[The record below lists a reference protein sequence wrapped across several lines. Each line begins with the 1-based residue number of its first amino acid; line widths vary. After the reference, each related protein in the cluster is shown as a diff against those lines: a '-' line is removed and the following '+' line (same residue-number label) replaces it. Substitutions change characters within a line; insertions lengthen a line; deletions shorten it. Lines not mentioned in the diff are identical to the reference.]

1 MAIHIPPDM
10 IPRMDWNAEDKQAA
24 WTFYRERLEQSFVI
38 AGTPKGAQVT
48 HILFYG
54 GKEASERWT
63 ALKDQVQGNIDEAD
77 TVFKAFAN
85 SFEKSSSHWQARD
98 EYLSDIK
105 QDKNQTMA
113 ELDIYIKDLIRRC
126 QFPPE
131 DQESRKI
138 DLLYH
143 ATTHFEVRKF
153 VHNAKHEELKYDRMI
168 EVAKAQERTCQEYQ
182 IHKQAHSMANP
193 SNSYANPLI
202 QTNALSKSF
211 QKGPPRKTCGKCG
224 RSHSHGDCPAYR
236 TTCSKCGRPNH
247 WAQQYRSSGR
257 RNSSMGRSPSPG
269 RPQNRQRRTSGNKQ
283 PNKGK
288 GRGRGANVKQR
299 STPKRPGSGR
309 GRGGGKPFKTN
320 ALTVTGLPG
329 SQHPPKVDGPGKDE
343 TKEYVSMNADLA
355 RPAHPPK
362 VSGEQFH
369 NTFACDALISN
380 GNELYDPPSNK
391 GKAYTDT
398 DSDGKTEII
407 TDITCEFKGKLIAM
421 EVKVDPGSE
430 TNCIPLSHFRRLF
443 PQLCSKD
450 GSPKENALEPTLAQ
464 FEAYDGGIMT
474 SHGLII
480 LPTRDIRDNKFHP
493 VRYYVVTREEARILI
508 SHATTTWLGLV
519 KVLCP
524 NKAPR
529 IKRQVASVSK
539 KATEPSKSNNSNSLS
554 GSQHPPKAKST
565 GTVTVKVQ
573 QHELPTSKPRSHKR
587 KRHRGKP
594 AHREEEDQVD
604 NTPGKFQTSQ
614 TNDGKAT
621 SLGGRQSVLP
631 GRITTSSQS
640 EIKSVSNN
648 CYCRSTSRITTP
660 SQSENSGFLPKR
672 QYYQPQD
679 DEDTYYI
686 NSEGHLQCHQDSQT
700 IIKAPTPQEL
710 PGSKEHPIFHK
721 PGSIKISSVEDL
733 LRLYPNS
740 FDRLGSLK
748 GEYDIKVDPTVPPVQ
763 HARRKVPIESKA
775 AIEEAIDY
783 MVKQD
788 ILEPQIEPTP
798 WVSSVTYPVKPTGEV
813 RPCLDARDLNK
824 AIIRENHKPQ
834 TVEEIAHQL
843 AGAVVFTKA
852 DALKAFLQVHLTEE
866 SSKLLVINTHK
877 GRYRFKR
884 MPFGA
889 KMSQD
894 VFQMKMDLIMER
906 CPGVIS
912 IHDDI
917 VVYGVS
923 EEDHDANLVNLLNV
937 AQIEGLV
944 LNSKK
949 LELKRPRVSFFGAEY
964 SADGMHP
971 CPKKI
976 QGITE
981 MTPPPERI
989 NNNWPA
995 SLEWSHTWETSCH
1008 ISAITL
1014 NHSGQCSNKRRS
1026 SHGMKWQTPASRR
1039 SRISLPRV
1047 PPSHSDTMTEGNQSQ
1062 YRWMPPKE
1070 DLVRAF
1076 YRMASQLHTP
1086 ARASQ
1091 TLRPGMQT

>member
-1 MAIHIPPDM
+1 
-10 IPRMDWNAEDKQAA
+10 
-24 WTFYRERLEQSFVI
+24 
-38 AGTPKGAQVT
+38 
-48 HILFYG
+48 
-54 GKEASERWT
+54 
-63 ALKDQVQGNIDEAD
+63 
-77 TVFKAFAN
+77 
-85 SFEKSSSHWQARD
+85 
-98 EYLSDIK
+98 
-105 QDKNQTMA
+105 
-113 ELDIYIKDLIRRC
+113 
-126 QFPPE
+126 
-131 DQESRKI
+131 
-138 DLLYH
+138 
-143 ATTHFEVRKF
+143 
-153 VHNAKHEELKYDRMI
+153 
-168 EVAKAQERTCQEYQ
+168 
-182 IHKQAHSMANP
+182 
-193 SNSYANPLI
+193 
-202 QTNALSKSF
+202 
-211 QKGPPRKTCGKCG
+211 
-224 RSHSHGDCPAYR
+224 
-236 TTCSKCGRPNH
+236 
-247 WAQQYRSSGR
+247 
-257 RNSSMGRSPSPG
+257 
-269 RPQNRQRRTSGNKQ
+269 
-283 PNKGK
+283 
-288 GRGRGANVKQR
+288 
-299 STPKRPGSGR
+299 
-309 GRGGGKPFKTN
+309 
-320 ALTVTGLPG
+320 
-329 SQHPPKVDGPGKDE
+329 
-343 TKEYVSMNADLA
+343 MNADLP

-362 VSGEQFH
+362 VSGEQFY
-369 NTFACDALISN
+369 NTFSCDALTSN

-391 GKAYTDT
+391 GKAYTDM

-407 TDITCEFKGKLIAM
+407 TDITCKFKGKLIAM
-421 EVKVDPGSE
+421 EVKVHPGSE
-430 TNCIPLSHFRRLF
+430 TNCIPLSHFRHLF

-474 SHGLII
+474 SHGWII

-508 SHATTTWLGLV
+508 SHATVTWLGLV

-524 NKAPR
+524 NKVPR

-539 KATEPSKSNNSNSLS
+539 KAKKPSESNNSNSLS
-554 GSQHPPKAKST
+554 GPEHPSKVKYFYNNKITTPQHPIKVKFT
-565 GTVTVKVQ
+565 GTVTVKEQ
-573 QHELPTSKPRSHKR
+573 QYELPTSKRHSHR
-587 KRHRGKP
+587 RRCCRGRP

-604 NTPGKFQTSQ
+604 NRPVKFQTSQ
-614 TNDGKAT
+614 TNNGRAT

-631 GRITTSSQS
+631 HQISTPSQS

-648 CYCRSTSRITTP
+648 HYCSSTSRITTP
-660 SQSENSGFLPKR
+660 TQSEISGFLPKR
-672 QYYQPQD
+672 QYYQPKD

-710 PGSKEHPIFHK
+710 PRSKEHPIFHK

-733 LRLYPNS
+733 FRLYPNS
-740 FDRLGSLK
+740 FDRHGSLK

-788 ILEPQIEPTP
+788 ILEPQIEPIP

-813 RPCLDARDLNK
+813 RPCLDVRDLNK

-834 TVEEIAHQL
+834 TVKEIAHQL

-852 DALKAFLQVHLTEE
+852 DALKAFLQVRLTKK

-894 VFQMKMDLIMER
+894 VFQMKMDLIMEW

-949 LELKRPRVSFFGAEY
+949 LELKRSRVSFFGAEY

-971 CPKKI
+971 CLKKI

-981 MTPPPERI
+981 MTPHRQTTTGELHWNGHI
-989 NNNWPA
+989 HGELLA
-995 SLEWSHTWETSCH
+995 TS
-1008 ISAITL
+1008 
-1014 NHSGQCSNKRRS
+1014 Q
-1026 SHGMKWQTPASRR
+1026 
-1039 SRISLPRV
+1039 
-1047 PPSHSDTMTEGNQSQ
+1047 PS
-1062 YRWMPPKE
+1062 Y
-1070 DLVRAF
+1070 
-1076 YRMASQLHTP
+1076 
-1086 ARASQ
+1086 
-1091 TLRPGMQT
+1091 

>member
-1 MAIHIPPDM
+1 MAIHIPPDI

-24 WTFYRERLEQSFVI
+24 WAFYRERLEQYFVI

-63 ALKDQVQGNIDEAD
+63 ALKDQVEGNIDEAD

-105 QDKNQTMA
+105 QDKNQTTA

-143 ATTHFEVRKF
+143 ATAHFEVRKF

-168 EVAKAQERTCQEYQ
+168 EVAKAHERTCQEYQ

-224 RSHSHGDCPAYR
+224 RSHSHGDCPAYG
-236 TTCSKCGRPNH
+236 TTCSKCGWPNN
-247 WAQQYRSSGR
+247 WAQQCRSSGR
-257 RNSSMGRSPSPG
+257 RNSSTGRSPSPG

-299 STPKRPGSGR
+299 STPKRPGSGH

-329 SQHPPKVDGPGKDE
+329 SQHPPKVDGLGKDE

-362 VSGEQFH
+362 VSGKQFH

-407 TDITCEFKGKLIAM
+407 TDITCKFKGKLIAM

-430 TNCIPLSHFRRLF
+430 TNCIPLSHFRCLF

-464 FEAYDGGIMT
+464 FEMYDGGIMT
-474 SHGLII
+474 SHGWII

-508 SHATTTWLGLV
+508 SHATATWLGLV

-524 NKAPR
+524 NKAPK

-539 KATEPSKSNNSNSLS
+539 KATEPPKSNNSNSLS

-587 KRHRGKP
+587 KRRRGKP

-631 GRITTSSQS
+631 CQITTSSQS

-648 CYCRSTSRITTP
+648 RYCRSTSRITTP

-721 PGSIKISSVEDL
+721 PVSIKVSSVEDL

-740 FDRLGSLK
+740 FDRLRSLK

-775 AIEEAIDY
+775 AIKEAIDY

-884 MPFGA
+884 MP
-889 KMSQD
+889 
-894 VFQMKMDLIMER
+894 
-906 CPGVIS
+906 
-912 IHDDI
+912 
-917 VVYGVS
+917 
-923 EEDHDANLVNLLNV
+923 
-937 AQIEGLV
+937 
-944 LNSKK
+944 LNSRK

-981 MTPPPERI
+981 ITPPTDKQQL
-989 NNNWPA
+989 A
-995 SLEWSHTWETSCH
+995 SFIGMVTYMGNFVPHLSHHTEPLRAMLKQEAVFAWDEMANASFQK
-1008 ISAITL
+1008 IKDLIAKSATKPL
-1014 NHSGQCSNKRRS
+1014 
-1026 SHGMKWQTPASRR
+1026 
-1039 SRISLPRV
+1039 
-1047 PPSHSDTMTEGNQSQ
+1047 
-1062 YRWMPPKE
+1062 
-1070 DLVRAF
+1070 
-1076 YRMASQLHTP
+1076 
-1086 ARASQ
+1086 
-1091 TLRPGMQT
+1091 

>member
-1 MAIHIPPDM
+1 
-10 IPRMDWNAEDKQAA
+10 
-24 WTFYRERLEQSFVI
+24 
-38 AGTPKGAQVT
+38 
-48 HILFYG
+48 
-54 GKEASERWT
+54 
-63 ALKDQVQGNIDEAD
+63 
-77 TVFKAFAN
+77 
-85 SFEKSSSHWQARD
+85 
-98 EYLSDIK
+98 
-105 QDKNQTMA
+105 
-113 ELDIYIKDLIRRC
+113 
-126 QFPPE
+126 
-131 DQESRKI
+131 
-138 DLLYH
+138 
-143 ATTHFEVRKF
+143 
-153 VHNAKHEELKYDRMI
+153 
-168 EVAKAQERTCQEYQ
+168 
-182 IHKQAHSMANP
+182 
-193 SNSYANPLI
+193 
-202 QTNALSKSF
+202 
-211 QKGPPRKTCGKCG
+211 
-224 RSHSHGDCPAYR
+224 
-236 TTCSKCGRPNH
+236 
-247 WAQQYRSSGR
+247 
-257 RNSSMGRSPSPG
+257 
-269 RPQNRQRRTSGNKQ
+269 
-283 PNKGK
+283 
-288 GRGRGANVKQR
+288 
-299 STPKRPGSGR
+299 
-309 GRGGGKPFKTN
+309 
-320 ALTVTGLPG
+320 
-329 SQHPPKVDGPGKDE
+329 
-343 TKEYVSMNADLA
+343 
-355 RPAHPPK
+355 
-362 VSGEQFH
+362 
-369 NTFACDALISN
+369 
-380 GNELYDPPSNK
+380 
-391 GKAYTDT
+391 
-398 DSDGKTEII
+398 
-407 TDITCEFKGKLIAM
+407 M

-474 SHGLII
+474 SHGWII

-508 SHATTTWLGLV
+508 SHATVTWLGLV

-529 IKRQVASVSK
+529 IKRQVAYVSK
-539 KATEPSKSNNSNSLS
+539 KANEPSESNNNNSLS
-554 GSQHPPKAKST
+554 GPEHPPKVKYFYNNKITTPQHPPKVKYT
-565 GTVTVKVQ
+565 GTVMVNGQ
-573 QHELPTSKPRSHKR
+573 QYELPTSKPCSHR
-587 KRHRGKP
+587 RRLHRGRP

-604 NTPGKFQTSQ
+604 NRPVKFQSHQ
-614 TNDGKAT
+614 TNNGRAT

-631 GRITTSSQS
+631 CRILTPSQS

-648 CYCRSTSRITTP
+648 RYCSSTSRITTP
-660 SQSENSGFLPKR
+660 SQSEISGFLPKR

-686 NSEGHLQCHQDSQT
+686 NSKGHLQCHQDSQN

-783 MVKQD
+783 LVKQD

-834 TVEEIAHQL
+834 TVGEIAHQL

-949 LELKRPRVSFFGAEY
+949 LELKCPRVSFFGVEY
-964 SADGMHP
+964 R
-971 CPKKI
+971 C
-976 QGITE
+976 
-981 MTPPPERI
+981 
-989 NNNWPA
+989 
-995 SLEWSHTWETSCH
+995 
-1008 ISAITL
+1008 
-1014 NHSGQCSNKRRS
+1014 
-1026 SHGMKWQTPASRR
+1026 
-1039 SRISLPRV
+1039 
-1047 PPSHSDTMTEGNQSQ
+1047 
-1062 YRWMPPKE
+1062 
-1070 DLVRAF
+1070 
-1076 YRMASQLHTP
+1076 
-1086 ARASQ
+1086 
-1091 TLRPGMQT
+1091 

>member
-1 MAIHIPPDM
+1 MQKTSKLHGPSTGRGWSSTSWLLAL
-10 IPRMDWNAEDKQAA
+10 PREA
-24 WTFYRERLEQSFVI
+24 R
-38 AGTPKGAQVT
+38 VT

-63 ALKDQVQGNIDEAD
+63 ALKDQVEGNIDEAD

-105 QDKNQTMA
+105 QDKNQTTA
-113 ELDIYIKDLIRRC
+113 ELDIYSKDLIRRC

-143 ATTHFEVRKF
+143 ATAHFEVRKF
-153 VHNAKHEELKYDRMI
+153 IHNAKHEELKYDRMI
-168 EVAKAQERTCQEYQ
+168 EVAKAHERTCQEYQ

-224 RSHSHGDCPAYR
+224 HSHSHGDCPAYG

-247 WAQQYRSSGR
+247 WAQQCRSSGR
-257 RNSSMGRSPSPG
+257 RNSSTGCSPSPG
-269 RPQNRQRRTSGNKQ
+269 RPQNRQRRSSGNK
-283 PNKGK
+283 PPKGK
-288 GRGRGANVKQR
+288 GQGRGGNVKQR
-299 STPKRPGSGR
+299 NTPKRPGSGH

-320 ALTVTGLPG
+320 ALTVTGLSG
-329 SQHPPKVDGPGKDE
+329 SQHPPKVDNPEGDE
-343 TKEYVSMNADLA
+343 TKEFVSMNADLPG
-355 RPAHPPK
+355 PAHPPK
-362 VSGEQFH
+362 VSGEQFY

-407 TDITCEFKGKLIAM
+407 TDITCKFKGKLIAM

-430 TNCIPLSHFRRLF
+430 TNCIPLSHFRHLF

-474 SHGLII
+474 SHRWII
-480 LPTRDIRDNKFHP
+480 LPNRDIRDNKFHP

-508 SHATTTWLGLV
+508 SHATATWLGLV

-539 KATEPSKSNNSNSLS
+539 KASEPPIASNSNSLS
-554 GSQHPPKAKST
+554 GSRHPPKAKST

-573 QHELPTSKPRSHKR
+573 QYELPTSKPRSHKR
-587 KRHRGKP
+587 KRCRGKP

-604 NTPGKFQTSQ
+604 NRSGKFQTSQ
-614 TNDGKAT
+614 TNNGKAT
-621 SLGGRQSVLP
+621 GLGGRQSVLP
-631 GRITTSSQS
+631 CRISTSSQS

-648 CYCRSTSRITTP
+648 CYCSSTSRITTP

-679 DEDTYYI
+679 EADTYYI

-775 AIEEAIDY
+775 AIKEAIDY

-843 AGAVVFTKA
+843 PGAVVFTKA

-949 LELKRPRVSFFGAEY
+949 LELKHPRVSFFGAEY

-981 MTPPPERI
+981 MTPP
-989 NNNWPA
+989 
-995 SLEWSHTWETSCH
+995 
-1008 ISAITL
+1008 
-1014 NHSGQCSNKRRS
+1014 
-1026 SHGMKWQTPASRR
+1026 HG
-1039 SRISLPRV
+1039 
-1047 PPSHSDTMTEGNQSQ
+1047 
-1062 YRWMPPKE
+1062 
-1070 DLVRAF
+1070 
-1076 YRMASQLHTP
+1076 
-1086 ARASQ
+1086 
-1091 TLRPGMQT
+1091 

>member
-1 MAIHIPPDM
+1 MNTD
-10 IPRMDWNAEDKQAA
+10 
-24 WTFYRERLEQSFVI
+24 
-38 AGTPKGAQVT
+38 
-48 HILFYG
+48 
-54 GKEASERWT
+54 
-63 ALKDQVQGNIDEAD
+63 
-77 TVFKAFAN
+77 
-85 SFEKSSSHWQARD
+85 
-98 EYLSDIK
+98 LS
-105 QDKNQTMA
+105 
-113 ELDIYIKDLIRRC
+113 
-126 QFPPE
+126 
-131 DQESRKI
+131 
-138 DLLYH
+138 
-143 ATTHFEVRKF
+143 
-153 VHNAKHEELKYDRMI
+153 
-168 EVAKAQERTCQEYQ
+168 
-182 IHKQAHSMANP
+182 
-193 SNSYANPLI
+193 
-202 QTNALSKSF
+202 
-211 QKGPPRKTCGKCG
+211 
-224 RSHSHGDCPAYR
+224 
-236 TTCSKCGRPNH
+236 
-247 WAQQYRSSGR
+247 
-257 RNSSMGRSPSPG
+257 
-269 RPQNRQRRTSGNKQ
+269 
-283 PNKGK
+283 
-288 GRGRGANVKQR
+288 
-299 STPKRPGSGR
+299 
-309 GRGGGKPFKTN
+309 
-320 ALTVTGLPG
+320 
-329 SQHPPKVDGPGKDE
+329 
-343 TKEYVSMNADLA
+343 

-362 VSGEQFH
+362 VSGEQFY
-369 NTFACDALISN
+369 NTFTCDALISN

-391 GKAYTDT
+391 GKAYIDT

-407 TDITCEFKGKLIAM
+407 TDITCKFKGKLIAM

-443 PQLCSKD
+443 SQLCSKD

-464 FEAYDGGIMT
+464 FEVYDGGIMT
-474 SHGLII
+474 SHGWIV
-480 LPTRDIRDNKFHP
+480 LPTWDIRDNKFHP

-508 SHATTTWLGLV
+508 SHATATWLGLV

-539 KATEPSKSNNSNSLS
+539 KANEPPKSNNSNCLS
-554 GSQHPPKAKST
+554 GSQHPPKAKNT
-565 GTVTVKVQ
+565 GTVMVKDQ
-573 QHELPTSKPRSHKR
+573 QYELPTSKPRSHKR
-587 KRHRGKP
+587 RCHRGRP

-604 NTPGKFQTSQ
+604 NRSVKFQTSQ
-614 TNDGKAT
+614 TNNGKAT
-621 SLGGRQSVLP
+621 SLGGRQSMLP
-631 GRITTSSQS
+631 
-640 EIKSVSNN
+640 
-648 CYCRSTSRITTP
+648 CHITTP

-700 IIKAPTPQEL
+700 IIKAPTSQEL
-710 PGSKEHPIFHK
+710 PGSEEHPIFHK

-763 HARRKVPIESKA
+763 HARRKVPIENKA

-843 AGAVVFTKA
+843 AGAMVFTKA

-894 VFQMKMDLIMER
+894 VFQMKMDLIMKW

-923 EEDHDANLVNLLNV
+923 EEDHDANLVNLLSV

-949 LELKRPRVSFFGAEY
+949 LEVKRPRVSFFGAEY

-981 MTPPPERI
+981 MTPPTDKQQL
-989 NNNWPA
+989 A
-995 SLEWSHTWETSCH
+995 SFIGSH
-1008 ISAITL
+1008 I
-1014 NHSGQCSNKRRS
+1014 
-1026 SHGMKWQTPASRR
+1026 
-1039 SRISLPRV
+1039 
-1047 PPSHSDTMTEGNQSQ
+1047 
-1062 YRWMPPKE
+1062 
-1070 DLVRAF
+1070 
-1076 YRMASQLHTP
+1076 
-1086 ARASQ
+1086 
-1091 TLRPGMQT
+1091 